1 MSDGSGKLL
10 LLSEIRRGLDRGWHR
25 TYPASRR
32 RLQDEIVLRV
42 CKGTVCRDV
51 CVQSRT
57 WVLFTAGPIG
67 VGERKKYRPALLVH
81 PC

>member
-1 MSDGSGKLL
+1 MSDESGKLL
-10 LLSEIRRGLDRGWHR
+10 LEIRQGLDRGWHR

-42 CKGTVCRDV
+42 CKGTVCRNA
-51 CVQSRT
+51 CSLYRT

-67 VGERKKYRPALLVH
+67 VGERKSP
-81 PC
+81 P